1 MNAYQVLG
9 VEETATTDEI
19 KKAYRKLSLKYHPD
33 KNGGN
38 DSKFKEINEAYNQ
51 IGNNEAKEA
60 YDRQQKGIPEMPDF
74 MQHIFSQMGGGMR
87 FQMFQNGRPVN
98 IQFRQTIQKP
108 DAINVELK
116 ITLSQ
121 AFRGLSQPIEI
132 ERWIFDHNEQERK
145 SEKET
150 FYVPIKAGIDDG
162 EIIVIESKG
171 HTQKYAE
178 AQVKQGAPPIL
189 HGDIRVYVRIQN
201 DTGFERRGLDLLLRK
216 KITLKESLCGFIFD
230 LPYIDGKVYKI
241 NNAGGKVIGNN
252 YTKLIPN
259 MGMKRDEQQGNMII
273 VFEVEFP
280 ATLTI
285 DQVEKLKDI
294 L

>member
-9 VEETATTDEI
+9 VEETASADEI
-19 KKAYRKLSLKYHPD
+19 KKTYRKLSLKYHPD

-51 IGNNEAKEA
+51 IGSAEAKET
-60 YDRQQKGIPEMPDF
+60 YDRQQKGIPEMPDIF
-74 MQHIFSQMGGGMR
+74 QQMFSQMGGGMR

-108 DAINVELK
+108 EAINIELK

-132 ERWIFDHNEQERK
+132 ERWIYDHNEQERK

-150 FYVPIKAGIDDG
+150 FYVPVKAGMDDG

-171 HTQKYAE
+171 HTQKYGDE
-178 AQVKQGAPPIL
+178 QVKQGAPPIL

-201 DTGFERRGLDLLLRK
+201 DTAFERKGLDLILRK

-241 NNAGGKVIGNN
+241 NNTGGKVIGNN
-252 YTKLIPN
+252 YNKLIPN

-273 VFEVEFP
+273 TFEVEFP
-280 ATLTI
+280 ASLTME
-285 DQVEKLKDI
+285 QVEKLKEI

>member
-9 VEETATTDEI
+9 VEETATADEI

-38 DSKFKEINEAYNQ
+38 DTKFKEINEAYNQ
-51 IGNNEAKEA
+51 IGNVEAKEA

-74 MQHIFSQMGGGMR
+74 MQQMFSQMGGGMR
-87 FQMFQNGRPVN
+87 FQVFQNGRPVN

-132 ERWIFDHNEQERK
+132 ERWIYDHTEQERK

-162 EIIVIESKG
+162 EIIVIENKG

-252 YTKLIPN
+252 YTKLVPN

-280 ATLTI
+280 ATLTLE
-285 DQVEKLKDI
+285 QVEKLKEI

>member
-9 VEETATTDEI
+9 VEQNASPDEI

-33 KNGGN
+33 KNGGD
-38 DSKFKEINEAYNQ
+38 DSKFKEINEAYSQ
-51 IGNNEAKEA
+51 IGTPEAKDN
-60 YDRQQKGIPEMPDF
+60 YDRKQRGVPDMPDF
-74 MQHIFSQMGGGMR
+74 VHQMFSQMGGGMH

-108 DAINVELK
+108 EAINIELK
-116 ITLSQ
+116 ITMSQ
-121 AFRGLSQPIEI
+121 SYRGLSQPVEI
-132 ERWIFDHNEQERK
+132 ERWIYDHNEQERK

-162 EIIVIESKG
+162 EIIIIEGKG
-171 HTQKYAE
+171 HTQKYSE

-189 HGDIRVYVRIQN
+189 HGDIRIYVRIQN
-201 DTGFERRGLDLLLRK
+201 DSIFERRGLDLILRK
-216 KITLKESLCGFIFD
+216 KISLKESLCGFSFD
-230 LPYIDGKVYKI
+230 LAYIDGKSYKI
-241 NNAGGKVIGNN
+241 NNAAGKVIGNN

-280 ATLTI
+280 AVIAL
-285 DQVEKLKDI
+285 DKVEKLKD
-294 L
+294 LL